1 MRHIFAIGVFGII
14 QDEDNRILLCLR
26 HDYDIWNLPGGTLEK
41 WESPWAW
48 VIREVKEETW
58 LDVEIVKLAGIYS
71 KPNKDEV
78 VFSFVCK
85 ITGGTIILNDEAKDI
100 QYFALDDIP
109 KNTVPKQVERI
120 HDFFSP
126 NKEMVMKIQTGKGCI
141 ELIKEWKL

>member
-1 MRHIFAIGVFGII
+1 M
-14 QDEDNRILLCLR
+14 
-26 HDYDIWNLPGGTLEK
+26 
-41 WESPWAW
+41 
-48 VIREVKEETW
+48 
-58 LDVEIVKLAGIYS
+58 EIVKLAGIYS

-141 ELIKEWKL
+141 ELIKE